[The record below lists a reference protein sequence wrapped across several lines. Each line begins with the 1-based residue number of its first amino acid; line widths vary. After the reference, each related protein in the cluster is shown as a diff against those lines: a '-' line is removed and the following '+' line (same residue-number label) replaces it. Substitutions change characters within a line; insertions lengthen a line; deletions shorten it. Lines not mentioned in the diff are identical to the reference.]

1 MAININTV
9 YQKVLAIAN
18 KEKRGYITPL
28 EFNLLANQAQLDI
41 FNQYF
46 YDVGQFN
53 RLPKSEEQYLNAI
66 DIVKQKISVFEKFR
80 GAPSAVSSNTIT
92 LHVDAFELGDVFYV
106 DSGLYTFIEKVDQKE
121 LMDMQLSPL
130 AVPTALRPVYVK
142 TSSNKIDIYG
152 VSPTTSNIKHNYIKK
167 PIDVAWGS
175 TIVNDVSLYNS
186 STSINSEL
194 HPSEETKLVVKILA
208 LSGIILEDP
217 NLYQSASQEEMKDL
231 QQSKA

>member
-53 RLPKSEEQYLNAI
+53 RLPKAEEQYLNAI
-66 DIVKQKISVFEKFR
+66 DIVKQKISVFEEFR
-80 GAPSAVSSNTIT
+80 GAPSSASSNTIT
-92 LHVDAFELGDVFYV
+92 LHADTFELGDVFHV
-106 DSGLYTFIEKVDQKE
+106 NSGLYTFIEKVDQKE

-130 AVPTALRPVYVK
+130 AAPTALRPVYVK
-142 TSSNKIDIYG
+142 ISSNKIDIYG

-167 PIDVAWGS
+167 PIDVAWGY
-175 TIVNDVSLYNS
+175 TVINDVSLYNS

>member
-53 RLPKSEEQYLNAI
+53 RLPKAEEQYLNAI
-66 DIVKQKISVFEKFR
+66 DIVKQKISVFEEFR
-80 GAPSAVSSNTIT
+80 GAPSAASSNTIT
-92 LHVDAFELGDVFYV
+92 LHADTFELGDVFHV
-106 DSGLYTFIEKVDQKE
+106 NSGLYTFIEKVDQKE

-130 AVPTALRPVYVK
+130 AAPTALRPVYVK
-142 TSSNKIDIYG
+142 ISSNKIDIYG

-167 PIDVAWGS
+167 PIDVAWGY
-175 TIVNDVSLYNS
+175 TVINDVSLYNS